1 LTWVTRVRAV
11 AAHHEYEGVHR
22 MSTHLTAGQRAL
34 LQAELELR
42 QEELRRQLAVH
53 QEGRTRVEHA
63 RDVLAQDYDDAPQRA
78 MDREVDQALTEF
90 DTQELGA
97 IGRALQ
103 RVHDDDFGLCID
115 CGGEI
120 PFDRLKIEPQ
130 ALRCV
135 TCESRRESAR

>member
-1 LTWVTRVRAV
+1 
-11 AAHHEYEGVHR
+11 

-42 QEELRRQLAVH
+42 QEQLRRQLAVH

>member
-1 LTWVTRVRAV
+1 
-11 AAHHEYEGVHR
+11 
-22 MSTHLTAGQRAL
+22 MSTHLTTGQRAL
-34 LQAELELR
+34 LQTELELR

>member
-1 LTWVTRVRAV
+1 
-11 AAHHEYEGVHR
+11 
-22 MSTHLTAGQRAL
+22 MSTHLTTGQRAL
-34 LQAELELR
+34 LQADLELR

>member
-1 LTWVTRVRAV
+1 MYGKETNA
-11 AAHHEYEGVHR
+11 
-22 MSTHLTAGQRAL
+22 MSTHLTTGQRAL

-42 QEELRRQLAVH
+42 QRQMSRQLDVH
-53 QEGRTRVEHA
+53 QEGRTRSEHA

-78 MDREVDQALTEF
+78 MDREVDLALS
-90 DTQELGA
+90 DIDAQELAA

-103 RVHDDDFGLCID
+103 RVHDDDYGLCVG

-120 PFDRLKIEPQ
+120 PFDRLKVEPH

-135 TCESRRESAR
+135 ACESRLEKTR

>member
-1 LTWVTRVRAV
+1 
-11 AAHHEYEGVHR
+11 
-22 MSTHLTAGQRAL
+22 MSTHLTVGQRAL

>member
-1 LTWVTRVRAV
+1 
-11 AAHHEYEGVHR
+11 

-103 RVHDDDFGLCID
+103 RVHDDDFGLCIA

>member
-1 LTWVTRVRAV
+1 
-11 AAHHEYEGVHR
+11 
-22 MSTHLTAGQRAL
+22 MSTHLTTGQRAL

>member
-1 LTWVTRVRAV
+1 
-11 AAHHEYEGVHR
+11 